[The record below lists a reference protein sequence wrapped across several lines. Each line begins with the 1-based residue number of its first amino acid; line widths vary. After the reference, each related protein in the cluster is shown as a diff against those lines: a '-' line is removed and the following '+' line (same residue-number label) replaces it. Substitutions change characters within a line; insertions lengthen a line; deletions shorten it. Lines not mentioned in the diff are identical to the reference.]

1 VKEGDET
8 HTIEVRAT
16 ATNDNGVTI
25 SGRCQVKQ
33 PQREIEQGLTL
44 GYLENLCLG
53 YNPSWCPKRK
63 LDKALEPA
71 VARLNLGA

>member
-1 VKEGDET
+1 MKEGDET

-33 PQREIEQGLTL
+33 PQREIEQGLTSDPL
-44 GYLENLCLG
+44 LALLYRR
-53 YNPSWCPKRK
+53 YTPRK
-63 LDKALEPA
+63 
-71 VARLNLGA
+71 